1 VSTWLREHLVLRAI
15 DSRVRAAIRLI
26 GAHRGEIPV
35 AQIARDVDLST
46 RQLERR
52 FKAAVGLTPKEY
64 ARVRRMRSGIAAVLR
79 GEKQWSML
87 AASLGYA
94 DQSHLVR
101 EFGDMTGLT
110 PGDLQNRLDR
120 IEHDGVN
127 P

>member
-1 VSTWLREHLVLRAI
+1 
-15 DSRVRAAIRLI
+15 
-26 GAHRGEIPV
+26 
-35 AQIARDVDLST
+35 
-46 RQLERR
+46 
-52 FKAAVGLTPKEY
+52 
-64 ARVRRMRSGIAAVLR
+64 MRSGIAAVLR